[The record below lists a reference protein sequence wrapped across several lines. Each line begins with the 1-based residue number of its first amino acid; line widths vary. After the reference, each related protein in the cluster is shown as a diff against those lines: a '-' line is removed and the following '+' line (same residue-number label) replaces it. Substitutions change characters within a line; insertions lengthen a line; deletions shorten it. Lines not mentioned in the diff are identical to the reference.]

1 MCLYLLLLLC
11 FCCHIQEVTARLW
24 QTFASDPL
32 ALLPGP
38 FLHCDSA
45 CLALHGEKTE
55 KETLALEAT
64 RQRWQRSLVSES
76 LKCLLD
82 QNFSCLFLPT
92 TLGWVPLTSV
102 PCARNKLVLCCR
114 YVFWSQLFF
123 FNIYVFVYY
132 FFKLVAIMTCEFSI
146 HDVVCTFSILV
157 LTLTYTVLCT
167 PLPVLKT
174 HIACDMF
181 PSQAILW

>member
-24 QTFASDPL
+24 QIFASHPL

-38 FLHCDSA
+38 FLHCNSA
-45 CLALHGEKTE
+45 CFALHGDTTE

-64 RQRWQRSLVSES
+64 CQRWQSFLCLNLWNACCTRTSPASSSPQPWAGYHSTVFPEQETSLYSAAVMYFEAS
-76 LKCLLD
+76 CFYLL
-82 QNFSCLFLPT
+82 FMYLF
-92 TLGWVPLTSV
+92 
-102 PCARNKLVLCCR
+102 
-114 YVFWSQLFF
+114 
-123 FNIYVFVYY
+123 II
-132 FFKLVAIMTCEFSI
+132 FKLVTIMTCEFSI
-146 HDVVCTFSILV
+146 HDVVCTFSILI
-157 LTLTYTVLCT
+157 LTLTYTILCT

-181 PSQAILW
+181 PSQAILR